1 MRRSLTIS
9 FQPVMRLSGV
19 TASEIVRN
27 AIVQVPVWSVR

>member
-19 TASEIVRN
+19 TASAIVMN
-27 AIVQVPVWSVR
+27 EIVQVPVWSVR

>member
-19 TASEIVRN
+19 TPSAMVMN
-27 AIVQVPVWSVR
+27 AIVQVPV